1 MSRGPILVTREPI
14 TQPEISSTFKAQK
27 RFRQG
32 PEYNPETINAEYD
45 FLHERTNNILVEAAP
60 LADLATTA
68 TLAQVIVRVNELAS
82 ILREAGLLKT

>member
-45 FLHERTNNILVEAAP
+45 FIHERINNILREAPAI
-60 LADLATTA
+60 ADLGSGA
-68 TLAQVIVRVNELAS
+68 TLAEVITRVNLLTA
-82 ILREAGLLKT
+82 IFREAGLLKT